1 MKTLNLK
8 IMKKTILGIVIA
20 MLVGSSA
27 FANRSEVAD
36 INSVNAEENEVM
48 DSWMT
53 DLSSWNSLKLAAIE
67 VDTEEE
73 LELETWMINLDS
85 EVWCSDHEEE
95 MEIEDW
101 MTKINNNW
109 RTEEMEEDLTLEVW
123 MLNPAGWME

>member
-8 IMKKTILGIVIA
+8 IMKTIILGVAIA

-27 FANRSEVAD
+27 MANRSTEVD
-36 INSVNAEENEVM
+36 INSVIVEENETL
-48 DSWMT
+48 DNWMT
-53 DLSSWNSLKLAAIE
+53 DLSSWNSLKLATVE

-85 EVWCSDHEEE
+85 EVWCSDQEKE

-101 MTKINNNW
+101 MTRINNNW
-109 RTEEMEEDLTLEVW
+109 ITEEMEEDLTLEVW
-123 MLNPAGWME
+123 MLNPEEWLD